1 MLKIKRFRYE
11 LHIFQIVSAAAAQG
25 NQKLYGVRE
34 RVLRNMRGM
43 RSLEMH
49 PQLTLNSM
57 LHSLRVQ
64 LKSAMPWQF
73 VYAKKKTNENWYF
86 ISLAFT
92 SHNFKFS
99 SAELQHATWEKEAR
113 EASVFRH
120 RSCLISVQFS
130 GEIYTATSAKREA
143 IGWGGHSEYLLLY
156 IQKKILSLSLSLLT
170 RWKVQRFY
178 FHLNDTITSCW
189 LIFPPVLAA
198 RASSFCRLFTF
209 ISRVWMLT
217 WAARIIVWWSETWYG
232 NISVTAIT
240 LEFSLDLN

>member
-1 MLKIKRFRYE
+1 MILLTIKPPRRVQDVKDQEISIWVAHFSNCVCCCSSVKPE
-11 LHIFQIVSAAAAQG
+11 IVWCE
-25 NQKLYGVRE
+25 RE

-143 IGWGGHSEYLLLY
+143 IGWGGHSEYCCCIY
-156 IQKKILSLSLSLLT
+156 KKKFFLSLS
-170 RWKVQRFY
+170 VY
-178 FHLNDTITSCW
+178 
-189 LIFPPVLAA
+189 
-198 RASSFCRLFTF
+198 
-209 ISRVWMLT
+209 
-217 WAARIIVWWSETWYG
+217 
-232 NISVTAIT
+232 
-240 LEFSLDLN
+240 